1 MRNNKN
7 KGDGLPMGIVY
18 DLIKAFAVGGLICLI
33 GQILIDLTK
42 MTPAKI
48 LVAFVV
54 IGVALGAVG
63 VYEPLA
69 EWAGAGATVPLTG
82 FGYALARG
90 TRETIAEQ
98 GARGI
103 LTGAFTAASGGV
115 TAAVICGIIASLATR
130 SKEK

>member
-18 DLIKAFAVGGLICLI
+18 DLIKAFVVGGLICVV

-54 IGVALGAVG
+54 VGVVLGAAG
-63 VYEPLA
+63 VYGPLA
-69 EWAGAGATVPLTG
+69 DWAGAGATVPLTG
-82 FGYALARG
+82 FGYALAKG
-90 TRETIAEQ
+90 TREAIAEQ
-98 GARGI
+98 GASGI

-115 TAAVICGIIASLATR
+115 TAAVICGVIASLATK